1 MPDGKE
7 YLDYE
12 SFRGAD
18 AKDVGGQT
26 GSKKVKVGDHY
37 YQLKRSVLDGK
48 FSRKVKAGYADQE
61 NFGEFIASAICR
73 ELTDSDADFEF
84 IPEVSLIYDRK
95 GKRVV
100 IASRYLQ
107 ELVSRDLYEYAKERA
122 ITGEKKLKVVLGA
135 ADPNKSDELFLGGEK
150 DKKIRM
156 DIFRAIALSAIV
168 GDHDVNP
175 GNLVVVKD
183 SSGEIRVARIDL
195 GHAFNDLLRFPSV
208 IGGAVRNKS
217 NKILDF
223 FNREAVSHIN
233 PSHQKSKL
241 WQNYK
246 GMIPSL
252 EMAEA
257 LEEVSK
263 ASGLTDGLDSAK
275 ASFVSL
281 LDELLK
287 DSKGNAKLVDH
298 IKRSL
303 IYISSGISS
312 SKVSFNLPPQDLVDL
327 VFSNIEEFC
336 AENQKKM
343 MDVSM
348 LMKMQANLDKM
359 IDDKSHGLPVEE
371 RRIKDIEFQYL
382 TLQLKDGIACSNGIR
397 WLKTDEKTPA
407 FEGDIKGY
415 IKQRSKVL
423 GCDSSLSESF
433 FLKGEQK
440 KPITVNPLIKLTRQS
455 VVERLLGFFK
465 EVASKIKEFFSISTK
480 EKKLHSIPVPVVT
493 QVPKPTAALTPTKA
507 ARILAKR
514 PTRRVAPDKAAG
526 RTVRP
531 NRTRLLVR
539 GARPPAR
546 GRSGGA
552 L

>member
-1 MPDGKE
+1 MPEVKE
-7 YLDYE
+7 YLYYKI
-12 SFRGAD
+12 FKVAD
-18 AKDVGGQT
+18 AEDVGGQT

-37 YQLKRSVLDGK
+37 YQLKRSVLDAK
-48 FSRKVKAGYADQE
+48 FSRKVKAGYTDQE

-73 ELTDSDADFEF
+73 ELTKSDSDFEF
-84 IPEVSLIYDRK
+84 VPKVSLVYDK
-95 GKRVV
+95 EGKSVL

-107 ELVSRDLYEYAKERA
+107 NVVNGDLREYAKKQCNVA
-122 ITGEKKLKVVLGA
+122 SKKKLKIALGLA
-135 ADPNKSDELFLGGEK
+135 YSNKSDELFLDGEENK
-150 DKKIRM
+150 QLEM
-156 DIFRAIALSAIV
+156 DICRAIALSSII

-175 GNLVVVKD
+175 GNLVVVRD
-183 SSGEIRVARIDL
+183 GSDIRVARIDL

-208 IGGAVRNKS
+208 VGGSVRNKS

-252 EMAEA
+252 EMAKV

-263 ASGLTDGLDSAK
+263 ASGLKKGLDSAK
-275 ASFVSL
+275 ASFASL
-281 LDELLK
+281 LDELLQDPK
-287 DSKGNAKLVDH
+287 VNAKLINH
-298 IKRSL
+298 IKSSL
-303 IYISSGISS
+303 ILINDNISS
-312 SKVSFNLPPQDLVDL
+312 SKVSFNLHPQNLVDL
-327 VFSNIEEFC
+327 VFSNIEKFC
-336 AENQKKM
+336 AENQRKM

-348 LMKMQANLDKM
+348 LMKMQAGLDKM

-371 RRIKDIEFQYL
+371 RRIKEIEFQYL

-397 WLKTDEKTPA
+397 WLKIDEKTPA

-415 IKQRSKVL
+415 INQRSKVF

-433 FLKGEQK
+433 FLKSEQK

-465 EVASKIKEFFSISTK
+465 EITSKIKEFFSLSIK

-493 QVPKPTAALTPTKA
+493 QVPKATAALTPAKA
-507 ARILAKR
+507 ARVLAKR
-514 PTRRVAPDKAAG
+514 PTRRVVPDKAAG

-546 GRSGGA
+546 GRSGGSA
-552 L
+552 